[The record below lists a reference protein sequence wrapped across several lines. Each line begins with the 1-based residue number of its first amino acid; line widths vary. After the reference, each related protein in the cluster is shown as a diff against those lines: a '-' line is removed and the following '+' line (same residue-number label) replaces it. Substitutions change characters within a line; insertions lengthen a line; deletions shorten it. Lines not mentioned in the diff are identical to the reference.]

1 MADENKTPK
10 MARPGL
16 GQQQAR
22 KKQDK
27 KKKTLGEKQYDTY
40 VSELD
45 SNFDKMGRVNKM
57 YKGASPKIK
66 ADLKNKFKK
75 LSDSF
80 GSSEMISSANRET
93 GRTEKAK
100 GGRAGY
106 KGGKSVKKK
115 GGAAIRGRSKILR

>member
-1 MADENKTPK
+1 MAEETQK
-10 MARPGL
+10 PGL
-16 GQQQAR
+16 LGGA
-22 KKQDK
+22 KKDKKGGLGK

-45 SNFDKMGRVNKM
+45 SNFDKMGRVQKM

-93 GRTEKAK
+93 VRTEKAK
-100 GGRAGY
+100 GGRVNFS
-106 KGGKSVKKK
+106 KGGGCALRGLKKNAYGK
-115 GGAAIRGRSKILR
+115 NS